1 MSTRLSLSNVRQ
13 DGLITE
19 NTIRLLGNDTL
30 IICVL
35 LQSSKIKGLEGAML
49 IFEITFV

>member
-30 IICVL
+30 ICVL

-49 IFEITFV
+49 IVEITFV